1 MMLDIKAKD
10 DEGNILFEG
19 KLNKK
24 EVGFL
29 IQYAV
34 NDLVAAGVHFNLQA
48 QSTDEKGDE
57 QMRFD
62 YETVGGVN

>member
-19 KLNKK
+19 KLNKS

-34 NDLVAAGVHFNLQA
+34 NDLVSAGVHFNLQA
-48 QSTDEKGDE
+48 QSTNEQGED